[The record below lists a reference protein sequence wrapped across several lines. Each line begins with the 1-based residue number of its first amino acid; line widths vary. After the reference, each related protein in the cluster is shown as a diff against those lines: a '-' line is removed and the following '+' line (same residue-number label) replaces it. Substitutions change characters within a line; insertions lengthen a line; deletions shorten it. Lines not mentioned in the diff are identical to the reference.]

1 MKKYLFVLAVGTT
14 IATSAMG
21 AGITGTENNNTA
33 NGGAG
38 GSGGT
43 GVGVGI
49 GVGIGVGE
57 GGNANA
63 NAKANGGDATAN
75 NRNNVD
81 VSNDNVNESSSRSN
95 SKSSANSDANA
106 AVKNSGN
113 SSSVAI
119 QSIKDSGNSASVS
132 SVSGSG
138 NSEQRQSQKQA
149 QKQDNDQA
157 QNVTVEGDE
166 YKAAKIPVATAIA
179 PSIITAHNCMGSA
192 SLGLSGQFFGFSGG
206 KTMIDQDCVRDRK
219 AHTLMAFGKKKVAIA
234 LLCQDEATRE
244 AFEEAGESCPIK
256 KQQVKVA
263 FKPEP
268 KERKCQ
274 FPNELHCVK

>member
-1 MKKYLFVLAVGTT
+1 MKKYLFVLAIGTT
-14 IATSAMG
+14 LATSAMG
-21 AGITGTENNNTA
+21 AGIAATENNNTA

-38 GSGGT
+38 GT
-43 GVGVGI
+43 GI

-57 GGNANA
+57 GGNA
-63 NAKANGGDATAN
+63 TAN

-81 VSNDNVNESSSRSN
+81 VNNANVNESSSRSN
-95 SKSSANSDANA
+95 SKSSANSDADA
-106 AVKNSGN
+106 SVKNSGN
-113 SSSVAI
+113 SSSAAV

-138 NSEQRQSQKQA
+138 NSEQRQSQKQS

-157 QNVTVEGDE
+157 QSVTIEGDE
-166 YKAAKIPVATAIA
+166 YKAAKVPVSTAVA
-179 PSIITAHNCMGSA
+179 PSIFTAHNCMGSA

-219 AHTLMAFGKKKVAIA
+219 AHTLLTFGKRKVAIA
-234 LLCQDEATRE
+234 LLCQDEETRQ
-244 AFEEAGESCPIK
+244 AFEEAGESCPTK
-256 KQQVKVA
+256 KTQVKVT
-263 FKPEP
+263 FKPVQ

-274 FPNELHCVK
+274 FPSEKNCAK

>member
-14 IATSAMG
+14 LATSAMA
-21 AGITGTENNNTA
+21 AGIAGTENNNTA

-38 GSGGT
+38 GAGGT
-43 GVGVGI
+43 GIGVGVGI
-49 GVGIGVGE
+49 GIGE
-57 GGNANA
+57 GGN
-63 NAKANGGDATAN
+63 ATAN

-81 VSNDNVNESSSRSN
+81 VNNVNESSSRSN
-95 SKSSANSDANA
+95 SKSSSTSDADA
-106 AVKNSGN
+106 SVKNSGN
-113 SSSVAI
+113 SS
-119 QSIKDSGNSASVS
+119 QSINDSGNSASIS

-138 NSEQRQSQKQA
+138 NSEQRQSQKQS

-234 LLCQDEATRE
+234 LLCQDEETRQ
-244 AFEEAGESCPIK
+244 AFEEAGETCPTK
-256 KQQVKVA
+256 KQQVKVT

-274 FPNELHCVK
+274 FPGELHCAK

>member
-21 AGITGTENNNTA
+21 AGIAGTENNNTA

-38 GSGGT
+38 GAGGT
-43 GVGVGI
+43 GIGVGVGI
-49 GVGIGVGE
+49 GE
-57 GGNANA
+57 GGN
-63 NAKANGGDATAN
+63 ATAN

-81 VSNDNVNESSSRSN
+81 VNNVNVNKSNSN
-95 SKSSANSDANA
+95 SKSVANSDANA
-106 AVKNSGN
+106 SIKNSGN

-138 NSEQRQSQKQA
+138 NSEQRQSQKQS

-234 LLCQDEATRE
+234 LLCQDDATRE
-244 AFEEAGESCPIK
+244 AFEEAGESCPTK